1 MAWIREHWLMAAIG
15 TLGLL
20 LVTIGVDARPQAT
33 TAPATP
39 TAVRTQTV
47 APIAVADLPQE
58 NGQPV
63 LPAVQDEP
71 RVLTFTLALEPT
83 PLIEEADSIY
93 RPGAVHRLVIPRIS
107 LDSEV
112 AQVGIVNEGG
122 NLTYETANF
131 VVGQYRGVNPS
142 EGSNVVLAG
151 HVNTR
156 NGLGGQVFVN
166 LHKLELGDDIAIYT
180 DNRTVRYQVSE
191 IRFVSATAVEVMDT
205 TPGERLTLI
214 TCRSCNID
222 CQRLVV
228 IALPIEDE
236 EAGISNDV

>member
-1 MAWIREHWLMAAIG
+1 MAWIREHWFLAALG

-20 LVTIGVDARPQAT
+20 LVTIGVDARPAAT
-33 TAPATP
+33 TAPAAPTP
-39 TAVRTQTV
+39 VRTQTV
-47 APIAVADLPQE
+47 APIVVADLPHE

-63 LPAVQDEP
+63 LPAQQDEP
-71 RVLTFTLALEPT
+71 RVLTFTLALESI

-93 RPGAVHRLVIPRIS
+93 RPGAVRRLVIPRIS

-131 VVGQYRGVNPS
+131 VVGQYRGINPGQ
-142 EGSNVVLAG
+142 GSNVVLAG
-151 HVNTR
+151 HVSTR
-156 NGLGGQVFVN
+156 DGLGGQVFLN
-166 LHKLELGDDIAIYT
+166 LHKLELGDDIAVYT
-180 DNRTVRYQVSE
+180 DNRTVRYRVSE

-228 IALPIEDE
+228 IAMPIEEE
-236 EAGISNDV
+236 EAGLPNGV